1 MNIEAFRKRY
11 DIDRLELTLENGK
24 IVSGMSVQDRDSY
37 SNCPA
42 GWHAYEL
49 RTSDCDDG
57 QICSIERRVVV
68 NWWGCFFY
76 STGNKPFRQM
86 CEGSIAEFLGINPRR
101 RSHWPHATRGKQ
113 KKLNNEVK
121 YV

>member
-1 MNIEAFRKRY
+1 
-11 DIDRLELTLENGK
+11 
-24 IVSGMSVQDRDSY
+24 MSVQDRDSY

-68 NWWGCFFY
+68 NWWGCFFTQQEINL
-76 STGNKPFRQM
+76 SDKCAKVVSQN
-86 CEGSIAEFLGINPRR
+86 FLDK
-101 RSHWPHATRGKQ
+101 SKETFTLATRYAWKT
-113 KKLNNEVK
+113 KKN
-121 YV
+121 

>member
-1 MNIEAFRKRY
+1 MGWNAERTLKYNYEHRTFRKRY

-68 NWWGCFFY
+68 NWWGCFFTQQEINLSDNY
-76 STGNKPFRQM
+76 ARVVSQN
-86 CEGSIAEFLGINPRR
+86 FLG
-101 RSHWPHATRGKQ
+101 
-113 KKLNNEVK
+113 
-121 YV
+121 